1 MTPDTDEPEVA
12 PLHVEGHGAEPVAQA
27 DTEPAATETTGSG
40 GEALVE
46 GALIA
51 AEDGL
56 PPLSY
61 ETPPLPEAGPG
72 PTPPHRGNG
81 HDTSPDA
88 LTAVPTADAT
98 PPEGFEK
105 AEPPHQAP
113 GTSPA
118 EIAAA
123 ADAAGAPLPLPEATP
138 AAAPVVAPPVTE
150 TAVTE
155 SPVTVARV
163 DTPPEP
169 APAPR
174 IETPAAPTPAAA
186 QATPGAE
193 AKAEPKPE
201 PKAEKPKAKAKAQPD
216 VGPSTVDIE
225 KLATNV
231 ARIMEQGGRAI
242 AAYMKPRE
250 EGKIHD
256 EPPQQVVDI
265 VTTFGKVMEY
275 WMRDATRT
283 IDLQTSIGHA
293 YLDLW
298 ATTMRRLAGETSPPI
313 ATPDPRDRR
322 FSHPEWTTNTY
333 FDFLKQAYLLTSR
346 VANHIV
352 EDAEGLDPLT
362 RRKADFY
369 MKQVLNAISP
379 SNFVFTNPELLRL
392 TLRSNADNLVR
403 GMTMLAEDIEAGHG
417 ELKIRQSDNSQ
428 FEVGRNLAITPG
440 KVVYQNELMQL
451 IQYTPTT
458 ATVLKTPLLIVPPW
472 INKYYILDLN
482 PEKSFIKYAVD
493 NGVTVFTIS
502 WVNPDEH
509 LAQKT
514 FADYM
519 RQGPLEALDV
529 VLKITGAPSAH
540 TLGYCV
546 GGTMLSVAM
555 AYLSAASTAE
565 RIRSATMFT
574 AQVDFEKG
582 GDLKLFTSD
591 ETQIEAIER
600 QMSEHGYLEGGK
612 MSMIFNFLRS
622 NDLVW
627 PYIISN
633 YLKGE
638 QPFPFDL
645 LYWNSDSTRMPAANH
660 SYYLRNCYLEN
671 NLSQGR
677 MEIDGVALDLKK
689 ILVPIY
695 TVAAREDH
703 IAPAESVY
711 IGAKM
716 FGGEVEF
723 VCAGSG
729 HIAGIINPPA
739 GKKYQYW
746 TGERP
751 AGDNVEAWIKRA
763 TEHPGSWWPHWI
775 EWIRHFD
782 PTEVPAR
789 VPGAAGFPAI
799 EDAPGTY
806 VKVRS

>member
-1 MTPDTDEPEVA
+1 M
-12 PLHVEGHGAEPVAQA
+12 
-27 DTEPAATETTGSG
+27 
-40 GEALVE
+40 
-46 GALIA
+46 
-51 AEDGL
+51 
-56 PPLSY
+56 
-61 ETPPLPEAGPG
+61 
-72 PTPPHRGNG
+72 
-81 HDTSPDA
+81 
-88 LTAVPTADAT
+88 
-98 PPEGFEK
+98 
-105 AEPPHQAP
+105 
-113 GTSPA
+113 
-118 EIAAA
+118 
-123 ADAAGAPLPLPEATP
+123 
-138 AAAPVVAPPVTE
+138 
-150 TAVTE
+150 
-155 SPVTVARV
+155 
-163 DTPPEP
+163 
-169 APAPR
+169 
-174 IETPAAPTPAAA
+174 
-186 QATPGAE
+186 
-193 AKAEPKPE
+193 
-201 PKAEKPKAKAKAQPD
+201 
-216 VGPSTVDIE
+216 
-225 KLATNV
+225 
-231 ARIMEQGGRAI
+231 MEQGGRAI
-242 AAYMKPRE
+242 AAFMKPRE

-283 IDLQTSIGHA
+283 IELQTSIGHA

-298 ATTMRRLAGETSPPI
+298 ANTMRRMAGETHPPI

-322 FSHPEWTTNTY
+322 FSDPEWSSNTY
-333 FDFLKQAYLLTSR
+333 FDFLKQAYLVTSR
-346 VANHIV
+346 LANHMV
-352 EDAEGLDPLT
+352 EDAEGLDPVT

-369 MKQVLNAISP
+369 MKQMINAIAP

-392 TLRSNADNLVR
+392 TLKSNADNLVR

-428 FEVGRNLAITPG
+428 FEVGRNLAVTPG

-458 ATVLKTPLLIVPPW
+458 PSVLKTPLLMVPPW

-482 PEKSFIKYAVD
+482 AEKSFIKFCVD
-493 NGVTVFTIS
+493 NGVTVFIIS

-509 LAQKT
+509 LGAKT

-519 RQGPLEALDV
+519 RQGPLEALDI
-529 VLKITGAPSAH
+529 VLKITGEPSTH

-546 GGTMLSVAM
+546 GGTMLSVTM
-555 AYLSAASTAE
+555 AYLSATSTAE

-591 ETQIEAIER
+591 EGQIEAIER
-600 QMSEHGYLEGGK
+600 RMAEIGYLEGEK
-612 MSMIFNFLRS
+612 MAMIFNFMRS

-671 NLSQGR
+671 NLSQGK
-677 MEIDGVALDLKK
+677 MEIDGIFLDLKK
-689 ILVPIY
+689 IQVPIY
-695 TVAAREDH
+695 TVATREDH

-711 IGAKM
+711 IGASM
-716 FGGEVEF
+716 FGGPVEF

-746 TGERP
+746 TGARP
-751 AGDNVEAWIKRA
+751 EGENVEAWIKRS
-763 TEHPGSWWPHWI
+763 TEHPGSWWPNWLD
-775 EWIRHFD
+775 WIRHFD

-789 VPGAAGFPAI
+789 VPGTADFPAI
-799 EDAPGTY
+799 EDAPGSY